1 MNSMMFMREDGQ
13 MGTCKICGKNFGL
26 MGGGSEPY
34 TGHNLQVCNSCGE
47 VLKKIDKVKNED
59 TQEVKDLFVSVM
71 SMTDDADVKQILTIR
86 VGHLHFQIRTRIA
99 SRNTMIKNILY
110 LFSFYVKNR
119 IFITVKLLYV
129 HTMNLLV

>member
-1 MNSMMFMREDGQ
+1 MSKLHQYDFYYGAILNTIISQNPDACPTLLEIGEEKSVYKVTTNSSEKDIIVF
-13 MGTCKICGKNFGL
+13 CK
-26 MGGGSEPY
+26 Y
-34 TGHNLQVCNSCGE
+34 T
-47 VLKKIDKVKNED
+47 
-59 TQEVKDLFVSVM
+59 TVKDNRV
-71 SMTDDADVKQILTIR
+71 ITIR